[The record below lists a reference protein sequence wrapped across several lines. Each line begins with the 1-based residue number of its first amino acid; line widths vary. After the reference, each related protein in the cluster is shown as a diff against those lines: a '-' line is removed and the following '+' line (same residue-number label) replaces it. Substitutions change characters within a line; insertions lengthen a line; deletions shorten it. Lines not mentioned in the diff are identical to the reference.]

1 MKNNK
6 FVWGSKA
13 ACLALTAFLAAAP
26 LEIYAAE
33 QQTYNITFSPGKV
46 GEFTSDFLAECETV
60 GAAVSSR
67 TGSVKLQVPAGSAV
81 RLPNPAD
88 VQMKEEYEGKYVVNT
103 DNSFLTGG
111 SITADQSQSYV
122 VDYAAL
128 VEGVTYRIEFIDAES
143 GEEIAAPITAQGNI
157 DQVVPYVAETIEG
170 YTLINASS
178 QTMTLTE
185 GENRMTFSYA
195 RDIENV
201 PPQTQIVETPGD
213 TITRTETVP
222 GDNVTITQYQGAS
235 TTTGGNT
242 GAGTAAGN
250 NGTSGADNTAG
261 QTNAGTAAGNGNNA
275 AATGTENQDGT
286 GQSGANADSGTDTQ
300 TENGTAV
307 IGEEE
312 VPLGQAD
319 LDDDQNSQKDEN
331 GKSEIQDEDVP
342 QGEITLED
350 DSKEKVID
358 PLPIAAGAAIVI
370 VAAAGAAYYFIR
382 RRK

>member
-46 GEFTSDFLAECETV
+46 GEFTADFLAECEAA
-60 GAAVSSR
+60 GATVSSR

-88 VQMKEEYEGKYVVNT
+88 VQIKEEYEGKYVVNT

-143 GEEIAAPITAQGNI
+143 GEEIATPITAQGNI

-170 YTLINASS
+170 YTLINANS

-185 GENRMTFSYA
+185 GENRMTFSYT

-286 GQSGANADSGTDTQ
+286 GQSGANADSGTDAR
-300 TENGTAV
+300 TEDGTAV
-307 IGEEE
+307 IGEEK

-319 LDDDQNSQKDEN
+319 LDDENSQKDEN

-350 DSKEKVID
+350 DSKEKVIN
-358 PLPIAAGAAIVI
+358 PLPIAAGVAIVI